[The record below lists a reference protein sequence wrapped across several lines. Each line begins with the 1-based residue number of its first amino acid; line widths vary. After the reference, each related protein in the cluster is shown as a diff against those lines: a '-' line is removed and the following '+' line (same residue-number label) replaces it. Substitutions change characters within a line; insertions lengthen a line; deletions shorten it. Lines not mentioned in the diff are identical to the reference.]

1 MSNLYDQLRKGIHA
15 SDALRLEHG
24 YSTETA
30 MLMTVAWPT
39 VETVRIE
46 RTPPTGVIVTN
57 IRTSL

>member
-1 MSNLYDQLRKGIHA
+1 
-15 SDALRLEHG
+15 
-24 YSTETA
+24 

-57 IRTSL
+57 IHTSL

>member
-1 MSNLYDQLRKGIHA
+1 
-15 SDALRLEHG
+15 
-24 YSTETA
+24 

-46 RTPPTGVIVTN
+46 RTSPTGVIVTN